1 MKTQVGAR
9 SGPLVKD
16 HLTPSCLS
24 FAIYVLNGFLEYLG
38 AFGFCDN
45 ALCQTSNYKPQVLWT
60 MTEKHQEA
68 CTPACARY
76 RRNQRRIFS
85 PFEGQQD
92 NVWVHTTKLPQ
103 CLDLCCCFGNDMK
116 SFPAR
121 NQCYKRSANKTFF
134 LNHQYPNELPVPKI
148 EHPISLRPRQWSK
161 IAILANLP
169 SRGAPIG
176 LSWHPTL
183 WARHTP
189 LVGH

>member
-1 MKTQVGAR
+1 
-9 SGPLVKD
+9 
-16 HLTPSCLS
+16 
-24 FAIYVLNGFLEYLG
+24 
-38 AFGFCDN
+38 
-45 ALCQTSNYKPQVLWT
+45 

-76 RRNQRRIFS
+76 RRNQRRTFS

-92 NVWVHTTKLPQ
+92 NIWVHTTKLLQ

-134 LNHQYPNELPVPKI
+134 LNHQYPNVLPVPKI
-148 EHPISLRPRQWSK
+148 EHPVSLGPRQWSK

-169 SRGAPIG
+169 SRGPPTG
-176 LSWHPTL
+176 LSRQLGFQPYGL
-183 WARHTP
+183 GRR
-189 LVGH
+189 L